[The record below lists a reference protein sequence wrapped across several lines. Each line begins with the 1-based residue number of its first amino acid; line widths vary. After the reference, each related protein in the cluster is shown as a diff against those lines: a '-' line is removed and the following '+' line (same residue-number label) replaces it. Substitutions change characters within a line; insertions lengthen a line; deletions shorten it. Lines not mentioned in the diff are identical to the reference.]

1 MEITRIFDILEKYK
15 HDFKDKEDA
24 LACKENGKWTKYSSK
39 QYVENSKYA
48 SLGLMALGLKKGD
61 VIATISNNRPE
72 WNFMDMGMNQI
83 GVIHVPIYPT
93 ISKEDYL
100 YIFNHCEP
108 KIIMIS
114 DKLLYEKIKPVAE
127 QSKSKPDIYTFNRIP
142 AVKNWSE
149 IIELGK
155 KHEAEYS
162 GKLGEIMKS
171 ISQEEVVTIIYTSG
185 TTGFPK
191 GVMLSHLNIVSN
203 AIGAGT
209 LHPFGPAHRML
220 SFLPVCHI
228 FERTCGYA
236 FQIAGVSVY
245 YAENVGTIADNLK
258 EIKPHV
264 LISVPR
270 LLENIYSRII
280 NTGKGLSYI
289 KKNIF
294 FWSVNLGLRYDY
306 VKEGSW
312 IYRIQM
318 QIANKLVFT
327 KWREALGGNVGLII
341 IGGAALQP
349 RLSRVFGAAGIPTL
363 EAYGLTESSP
373 AIAANN
379 IVTKEIR
386 VGTVGPVFTGVE
398 VKIAEDGEI
407 LCKGPNVML
416 GYYKEPEMT
425 KETIDPD
432 GWLHTGDIGM
442 LVDGKYL
449 KITDR
454 KKEMFKLSNGKYIA
468 PQSIENKLKESFFIE
483 QVFIIGQNQ
492 KFASAILVPNFPFLH
507 NWASIHKVQFLDN
520 SDLVRN
526 PLVVARF
533 QKEVNEINKE
543 LGQTER
549 IKRFRLVSEEWS
561 SQTGELS
568 PTLKLKRKFLYE
580 KYALLIEEIFSVEAG
595 TTLDD

>member
-1 MEITRIFDILEKYK
+1 MEITRIFDILDKYR
-15 HDFKDKEDA
+15 HDYKGKEDA
-24 LACKENGKWTKYSSK
+24 LSCKENGKWINYSAS
-39 QYVENSKYA
+39 QYVELSRFV
-48 SLGLMALGLKKGD
+48 SLGLMAMGLKKGD
-61 VIATISNNRPE
+61 RIATISNNRPE
-72 WNFMDMGMNQI
+72 WNFVDMGMAQI

-108 KIIMIS
+108 KIAVTS
-114 DKLLYEKIKPVAE
+114 DKALNEKIKSVVE
-127 QSKSKPDIYTFNRIP
+127 QTISKPGLFTFNQVAGTR
-142 AVKNWSE
+142 NWNE
-149 IIELGK
+149 IVELGRAHDAEFGDRLEEEK
-155 KHEAEYS
+155 KT
-162 GKLGEIMKS
+162 
-171 ISQEEVVTIIYTSG
+171 ISENDIVTIIYTSG

-191 GVMLSHLNIVSN
+191 GVMLSHKNIVSN
-203 AIGAGT
+203 ALAAGKV
-209 LHPFGPAHRML
+209 HPFGPDHRML

-236 FQIAGVSVY
+236 FQIAGVSIY
-245 YAENVGTIADNLK
+245 YAESVGTISENLK
-258 EIKPHV
+258 EIKPNV

-280 NTGKGLSYI
+280 NTGKGLPYF
-289 KKNIF
+289 KKQIF

-306 VKEGSW
+306 VKKGDW
-312 IYRIQM
+312 FYRM
-318 QIANKLVFT
+318 KLRIANKLVFV

-349 RLSRVFGAAGIPTL
+349 RLSRIFGSAGIPTL

-373 AIAANN
+373 AISANN
-379 IVTKEIR
+379 IVSGEIR
-386 VGTVGPVFTGVE
+386 VGTVGAVVSGVE
-398 VKIAEDGEI
+398 AKIADDGEI

-416 GYYKEPEMT
+416 GYYKEPGLT

-432 GWLHTGDIGM
+432 GWLHTGDIGIFEE
-442 LVDGKYL
+442 GKYL

-468 PQSIENKLKESFFIE
+468 PQAIENKLKESFFIE
-483 QVFIIGQNQ
+483 QVFIIGENQ
-492 KFASAILVPNFPFLH
+492 KFASAVLVPNFPFLH
-507 NWASIHKVQFLDN
+507 NWASIHKIQFLDN
-520 SDLVRN
+520 ADLVKN
-526 PLVVARF
+526 TAVIARF
-533 QKEVNEINKE
+533 QKEVNEINRE

-549 IKRFRLVSEEWS
+549 IKRFRLVPDEWS
-561 SQTGELS
+561 ALTGELS

-580 KYALLIEEIFSVEAG
+580 KYATLIEEIFSVEAG